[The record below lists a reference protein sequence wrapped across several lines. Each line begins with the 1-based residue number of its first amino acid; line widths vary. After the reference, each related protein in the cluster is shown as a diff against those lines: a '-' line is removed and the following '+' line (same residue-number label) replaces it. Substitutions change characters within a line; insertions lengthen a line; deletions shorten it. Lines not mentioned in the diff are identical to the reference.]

1 MRERAI
7 RLHIVSHIGA
17 TKLSVLNPSH
27 VDAWLSDLEAKRAK
41 QNAFVT
47 LKIAL
52 NYAVR
57 ELGILD
63 RNPIANLKK
72 PSASKAEQHIPT
84 LPELKRLLEAAKETP
99 SYAFIFLA
107 IATSMRFGELTALS
121 WHDVDLKQGMLYV
134 RQGVGTVYDDESES
148 GYRREVTD
156 TKSTAGRRRIDLSPE
171 AIGVLKEHRKV
182 QDGQRTR
189 TTWLS
194 RTVTGALSTRQT
206 STATRGARSSKQ
218 PECRTAGSTRV
229 ASCGKLAART
239 IGR

>member
-1 MRERAI
+1 MALRPGSEAASEAERL
-7 RLHIVSHIGA
+7 R
-17 TKLSVLNPSH
+17 
-27 VDAWLSDLEAKRAK
+27 DAK
-41 QNAFVT
+41 V
-47 LKIAL
+47 AL

-99 SYAFIFLA
+99 SYAFIFPA

-182 QDGQRTR
+182 QDGQPN
-189 TTWLS
+189 S
-194 RTVTGALSTRQT
+194 
-206 STATRGARSSKQ
+206 ARLGF
-218 PECRTAGSTRV
+218 PEQ
-229 ASCGKLAART
+229 
-239 IGR
+239 

>member
-1 MRERAI
+1 M
-7 RLHIVSHIGA
+7 
-17 TKLSVLNPSH
+17 
-27 VDAWLSDLEAKRAK
+27 
-41 QNAFVT
+41 T

-182 QDGQRTR
+182 QDGQPNRHDLAFPNSDGGFIDPSNFHRHAWRPLLKAAGMPHCRFHTRCVMRETRCSHNRALACRFCSGRLGIALRTSP
-189 TTWLS
+189 WP
-194 RTVTGALSTRQT
+194 
-206 STATRGARSSKQ
+206 STATLEPLRDSEEQRFLVR
-218 PECRTAGSTRV
+218 C
-229 ASCGKLAART
+229 
-239 IGR
+239 